1 MVEPTFRGGDVALF
15 IDWEN
20 FKISLAA
27 GNRSPNLSS
36 LKEEITEHGRVVVA
50 KAYADWVTRAPELRG
65 ASQFINDPP
74 SLYAAGIEPVF
85 VPTRVPSTQASS
97 ANGMRTYRVK
107 NSVDVKMTADC
118 IECAHS
124 YPNIGTFV
132 LVSGDSDFLH
142 VVNALRT
149 MGKRVVIIGVSW
161 STSRRLADQVDSL
174 LLYDKDVDP
183 LAPQPAVLPQ
193 HANRQ
198 QAQNEEPELAEV
210 IRAIEE
216 IIRDDRAAGGQPLL
230 TSIKQRLMRRYP
242 GFDEKKL
249 GFSGFKKLM
258 GRVSEN
264 GNIKLIHAGLVDW
277 AIMADEETPESATP
291 ESAIEE
297 APSGAA
303 AARPGRR
310 RGGRRRPGGNRDAE
324 AQEDEAAEDGA
335 DSPVADADEVY
346 AETSDAFTESPEETA
361 ATDFDDP
368 AVADAADSPAE
379 AVGLDA
385 PAVADAVNL
394 PADAGEEPEDAPAE
408 PENPFANDA
417 ELADAVRKAIAVIA
431 LPAEPEDGQ
440 LPERVSDLV
449 VMAHTLELQEGA
461 DQVVYNSLVAAICGA
476 LEQGLAAGNI
486 EISQRWSMSGPRDY
500 VSRMLRGL
508 AEGGFFRRSTHH
520 WREEDTGRRRRRST
534 FNLNRENEL
543 VGRML
548 AARLGL
554 SANGAPSAEAA
565 TDAET
570 PAPEN
575 SDAPQPNAE
584 STAPENSDAPQPNA
598 ESTAPENPDAPQPDA
613 ESAAPENSD
622 APQPDAESD
631 APQPDAES
639 AESAAP
645 ESRREFGCSDAP
657 QPDAESAAPENSDAP
672 QPDAE
677 SAAPE
682 NSDAPQP
689 DAESAAPENSDA
701 PQPDTEPSVEQGSL
715 PVYDDID
722 DEPQPRNVRRRP
734 FTSRLLRS

>member
-1 MVEPTFRGGDVALF
+1 MVEPIVRGGDVALF

-36 LKEEITEHGRVVVA
+36 LKEEISEHGRVVVA

-149 MGKRVVIIGVSW
+149 MGKRVVIVGVSW

-183 LAPQPAVLPQ
+183 LAPQPAVLPHVQ
-193 HANRQ
+193 PTQ
-198 QAQNEEPELAEV
+198 QARAPRSDDAPELADV

-258 GRVSEN
+258 GRVAED

-277 AIMADEETPESATP
+277 ALMADEETPESAT
-291 ESAIEE
+291 EE
-297 APSGAA
+297 TPPGAA
-303 AARPGRR
+303 AARSGRR
-310 RGGRRRPGGNRDAE
+310 RGGRRRHGGQRDAD
-324 AQEDEAAEDGA
+324 ATDDGAAEDT
-335 DSPVADADEVY
+335 ADAQASE
-346 AETSDAFTESPEETA
+346 DADAAGAYIGAGAMFTESPEETA
-361 ATDFDDP
+361 ATDFDAP
-368 AVADAADSPAE
+368 TVAENVGAPPVVDLPAE
-379 AVGLDA
+379 EV
-385 PAVADAVNL
+385 VAGED
-394 PADAGEEPEDAPAE
+394 EEPEAVDATPEEAEQVEETSREAEVPEESPPA
-408 PENPFANDA
+408 PEDPFANDSA
-417 ELADAVRKAIAVIA
+417 LADAVREALAAVT
-431 LPAEPEDGQ
+431 LPADTEDGQ
-440 LPERVSDLV
+440 HSERVSDLV
-449 VMAHTLELQEGA
+449 VMAHTLEQQEGA

-476 LEQGLAAGNI
+476 LEQGLEAGNA
-486 EISQRWSMSGPRDY
+486 EIAQRWSINGPRDY

-508 AEGGFFRRSTHH
+508 SEGDFFRRATHH
-520 WREEDTGRRRRRST
+520 WREEGTGRRRQRST
-534 FNLNRENEL
+534 FNLNRDNEL

-548 AARLGL
+548 TARLGPAAPVL
-554 SANGAPSAEAA
+554 SAAEGNGAPPAEPVADA
-565 TDAET
+565 TT
-570 PAPEN
+570 PDTE
-575 SDAPQPNAE
+575 DE
-584 STAPENSDAPQPNA
+584 
-598 ESTAPENPDAPQPDA
+598 PQPD
-613 ESAAPENSD
+613 
-622 APQPDAESD
+622 
-631 APQPDAES
+631 
-639 AESAAP
+639 
-645 ESRREFGCSDAP
+645 
-657 QPDAESAAPENSDAP
+657 
-672 QPDAE
+672 
-677 SAAPE
+677 
-682 NSDAPQP
+682 
-689 DAESAAPENSDA
+689 
-701 PQPDTEPSVEQGSL
+701 VEQLALVDGADTADVVPLAEPPSP
-715 PVYDDID
+715 PVEEDLDEVF